1 MAARL
6 RSDQLDQLLAALSQT
21 IELYSGRK
29 GVAKMRGRGAGTGW
43 GGLREQRRG
52 IREGGREKRKSGRKK
67 YVGEGAWKGPHP
79 LIKILDPPLVTFD
92 TAHQSTAS
100 EPTSYYS
107 MWHYNYLRTLK
118 D

>member
-1 MAARL
+1 MAAGL

-52 IREGGREKRKSGRKK
+52 IREGGREKRKRGRKK
-67 YVGEGAWKGPHP
+67 YVGECMERTA
-79 LIKILDPPLVTFD
+79 PPYKNPGSATGYIRYRPPVNG
-92 TAHQSTAS
+92 Q
-100 EPTSYYS
+100 
-107 MWHYNYLRTLK
+107 
-118 D
+118 